1 MQQMTEIPDTDNRKI
16 ALVHNESSPRRYADI
31 SGSLIQPTSSD
42 ARHGSAAIR
51 FAGRASYG
59 LLGSVSI
66 AVIGRAR
73 STQAGQLA
81 FTTARRR

>member
-1 MQQMTEIPDTDNRKI
+1 MQQMTEIPDTDNRKV
-16 ALVHNESSPRRYADI
+16 ALVHNESSPRYADI
-31 SGSLIQPTSSD
+31 SGSLIQPTSPG
-42 ARHGSAAIR
+42 ARHGAAAVH

-66 AVIGRAR
+66 AVIERAR